1 MNDELLKYIIA
12 RVLENAVDSIEEYK
26 KDKNNLFAGGMAQAF
41 YETLDIIKNE
51 LDVAG
56 FDLAEFGLNKNMENI
71 F

>member
-26 KDKNNLFAGGMAQAF
+26 QDKNNLVAGGMAQAF

>member
-26 KDKNNLFAGGMAQAF
+26 KDKNNLVAGGMAQAF

-56 FDLAEFGLNKNMENI
+56 FDLAEFCLNKNMESI